1 LNSGFGKVGAVI
13 VAAGVSRRMGGINK
27 LFASLRGKP
36 LLAWSVDT
44 CQHCDLVDQIVLVMN
59 VRDLARGRRLRKQR
73 GWSKVVLCRG
83 GVRRQ
88 DSVKEGLKRIHDSD
102 WVIIHD
108 AARPFLTV
116 DLIKDGL
123 TAARESGAAV
133 AAVPVKDTTKLAD
146 NKRVIRE
153 TLPRDRLWAAQTP
166 QIFRFKD
173 TTKLAD
179 NKRVIR
185 ETLPRD
191 RLWAAQTPQIFRFDM
206 IARAYGSLRAEV
218 TDDAAAVE
226 RLGYK
231 VQLYMGDYRNIK
243 VTTPEDLALARIIA
257 KKWDEKT

>member
-1 LNSGFGKVGAVI
+1 MNSGFGKVGAVI

-83 GVRRQ
+83 GARRQ

-108 AARPFLTV
+108 GARPFLTV

-123 TAARESGAAV
+123 RAAGETGAAV
-133 AAVPVKDTTKLAD
+133 AAVPVNDTTKLAD
-146 NKRVIRE
+146 SKRV
-153 TLPRDRLWAAQTP
+153 
-166 QIFRFKD
+166 
-173 TTKLAD
+173 
-179 NKRVIR
+179 VR

-206 IARAYGSLRAEV
+206 IARAYGNLKAEV

-243 VTTPEDLALARIIA
+243 VTTPEDLSLIHI
-257 KKWDEKT
+257 